1 MGFVSSKPKSLN
13 CVYNT
18 VDMQSAT
25 YPFTKPHSP
34 LARAIVSLLLGGG
47 SLIALLI
54 FFILGYQL
62 WYIGRIFPG
71 VSAGGIDVSGL
82 SKKAATEK
90 INAATTYAQ
99 TGEIILTDGSRAWKA
114 KPSELGFFL
123 DPGASAQA
131 AFQVGRSGSIFEA
144 LAQQLGAYR
153 YGRPVSLGII
163 IDQTIGFAQLS
174 SIASQIDILPQE
186 ASISLVG
193 TDVQVHNGSTGF
205 VLDKYATLN
214 SITTLMQSLQNGSVS
229 LVINEAQPLVLDVSA
244 QAEVARQLLS
254 QPFVVSMPAGQPDA
268 KGPWTIDASVLST
281 LLNFQRVS
289 DGVSYAYRIIINEGM
304 LRDYLS
310 GLISEVSLQPE
321 NARFYFDDG
330 TRQLVLVQSA
340 VIGRQLNI
348 DTSVAAIQQAIA
360 TGQHIAA
367 LEFDFTQPAVLD
379 SATAQELGITELI
392 HAETSYFGGSSSSR
406 IHNIQVAGEKL
417 HGILIAPNETF
428 SMATALGD
436 ISLETGYAEAL
447 IIYGDRTIKGA
458 GGGVCQVSTTLFRAA
473 YFAGF
478 PIVERHAHAYRVS
491 YYELNAYG
499 RDPNLAGLDATVYF
513 PLVDLKFTND
523 TPYWLLMEVY
533 VSPSR
538 GTILWKFYST
548 SDGRSVEDTSTGV
561 QNVVPAPEEVFRENP
576 DLAKD
581 ETKQVEWAADG
592 ADITH
597 TRRVYRDGQLLFQDS
612 YYTHFEAWGA
622 VTEYGP
628 GTDVEKL
635 KENP

>member
-1 MGFVSSKPKSLN
+1 MI
-13 CVYNT
+13 
-18 VDMQSAT
+18 
-25 YPFTKPHSP
+25 KPHSS
-34 LARAIVSLLLGGG
+34 LARAIVSLVLGGG
-47 SLIALLI
+47 CLVALLLL
-54 FFILGYQL
+54 FILGYQL
-62 WYIGRIFPG
+62 WFIGRIFPG
-71 VSAGGIDVSGL
+71 ISAGGIDVGGL
-82 SKKAATEK
+82 TIKAAGEK
-90 INAATTYAQ
+90 INAAIPYAQ
-99 TGEIILTDGSRAWKA
+99 TGEIILTDGTHAWKA

-131 AFQVGRSGSIFEA
+131 AFRVGRSGSIFEA
-144 LAQQLGAYR
+144 LAQQFGAYR

-163 IDQTIGFAQLS
+163 MDQTIGFSQLS
-174 SIASQIDILPQE
+174 SIANQIDILPQE
-186 ASISLVG
+186 AYISLIG

-205 VLDKYATLN
+205 ILDKYATLN
-214 SITTLMQSLQNGSVS
+214 SITTLMQSLQNGSVLLS
-229 LVINEAQPLVLDVSA
+229 TNEAQPLVLDVSA
-244 QAEVARQLLS
+244 QAELARQLLS
-254 QPFVVSMPAGQPDA
+254 QPFVISLPAGQPET
-268 KGPWTIDASVLST
+268 KGPWSIEPSVLST
-281 LLNFQRVS
+281 LLIFQRVS
-289 DGVSYAYRIIINEGM
+289 DNAGYSYRIIINEGM

-310 GLISEVSLQPE
+310 GLMSEVSLQPE

-340 VIGRQLNI
+340 VTGRQLNI
-348 DTSVAAIQQAIA
+348 EKSIAAIQQAIA
-360 TGQHIAA
+360 TGQHGAT
-367 LEFDFTQPAVLD
+367 LEFDFTPPAVLD
-379 SATAQELGITELI
+379 TATAQELGITELI

-436 ISLETGYAEAL
+436 ISLETGYSEAL

-473 YFAGF
+473 YFTGF

-548 SDGRSVEDTSTGV
+548 SDGRTVEDTSTGV

-581 ETKQVEWAADG
+581 EIKQVEWAADG

-597 TRRVYRDGQLLFQDS
+597 TRHVYRDGQLLFQDS
-612 YYTHFEAWGA
+612 YFTHFEAWGA

-628 GTDVEKL
+628 GTDVENL